1 MTLGPEHWCPLV
13 GDVDIQGPVAG
24 GRHGWPFGAGV
35 EDLAVLGYVEEE
47 YFVAGMAP
55 TYALAAHSAYTRD
68 GRWSAE
74 RSQVVPFRTRIVVR
88 ASSRVEQR
96 VHGARSAIRA
106 GTELQALAGHT
117 ETAAAHREGLLERM
131 KTRNQDYSK
140 SGPAPRPPTI
150 SVILGRERR
159 TEPQLTVGPPSRLG
173 PATASSGST
182 GRLRLSRTRR

>member
-13 GDVDIQGPVAG
+13 GDVEIQGPVAG
-24 GRHGWPFGAGV
+24 GRHGWPFGASV

-55 TYALAAHSAYTRD
+55 TYALAPDSAYTRD

-74 RSQVVPFRTRIVVR
+74 WSQVVPFRTRIVVR

-96 VHGARSAIRA
+96 VHGARAAIRA

-131 KTRNQDYSK
+131 KARNQD
-140 SGPAPRPPTI
+140 
-150 SVILGRERR
+150 
-159 TEPQLTVGPPSRLG
+159 
-173 PATASSGST
+173 
-182 GRLRLSRTRR
+182 